1 MPFGADQIRRESN
14 RADAAPDPCSAMAAG
29 RVPRLAFVSEGCP
42 QARVEGARPCR
53 ADGTWVREI
62 RAAIGEIGDSAGIE
76 EGSIGRIAVIEDI
89 VRACVN
95 LERLVDLIRGVEVEN
110 GIRSQPPCLIG
121 FVADKV
127 LTADE
132 QRIASNLERVGDR
145 KI

>member
-1 MPFGADQIRRESN
+1 MPFGADQIRRQSN
-14 RADAAPDPCSAMAAG
+14 RAGAAPGSLFIRHGPAG
-29 RVPRLAFVSEGCP
+29 SVPRLTLISEGCP

-89 VRACVN
+89 VRARVN

-110 GIRSQPPCLIG
+110 GIRSQPL
-121 FVADKV
+121 
-127 LTADE
+127 
-132 QRIASNLERVGDR
+132 
-145 KI
+145 